1 MLVKFGPF
9 YHGRVIFAARGD
21 QLARFVNEGIRDG
34 VVFYKTQK
42 SERGLKAQVSIADF
56 KKLRHA
62 ARFTHTRVHILA
74 KYGWPFLALRW
85 WRRKTLMAG
94 ILIIGMSLAVLSQM
108 VLSIRVTG
116 NKLIPEEQI
125 LQSAETLGLKTW
137 VWQKDVDTRQI
148 AKALVEEFP
157 DAAWVGIDHQGTQID
172 INVKEKIRP
181 IVQTERGNLVAN
193 KTGIIHELMVIQGT
207 PLVHEG
213 ETVKA
218 GQVLI
223 EAPMNLDNPSAQP
236 KPGSVLKPNPTL
248 PPAIPAAKG
257 FARARVWYTSEVAV
271 PLSEDKIEESGRSAK
286 GWGIKFGSRVIMVTT
301 PESPFDQVT
310 KEVKMHSYSFGRIWH
325 FPVEIV
331 SIDYKEL
338 ETVHFERTP
347 EEAQHIAEEQAK
359 NEIVS
364 KVSPGASIIEERV
377 RVLASRDKMERVRVE
392 TETYEDLAVYPNP

>member
-42 SERGLKAQVSIADF
+42 SERGLKAQVSIEDF

-62 ARFTHTRVHILA
+62 ARHTHTRIHILA
-74 KYGWPFLALRW
+74 KYGWPFIALRW

-94 ILIIGMSLAVLSQM
+94 IFIIGMSLIALSQM
-108 VLSIRVTG
+108 VLSIQVTG
-116 NKLIPEEQI
+116 VKMIPEEQL
-125 LQSAETLGLKTW
+125 LQSAEMHGLKTW
-137 VWQKDVDTRQI
+137 VWQKDVNTREI
-148 AKALVEEFP
+148 VKALVEEFP
-157 DAAWVGIDHQGTQID
+157 DAAWIGIEHQGTRIN

-181 IVQTERGNLVAN
+181 VVQTERGNLVAN

-223 EAPMNLDNPSAQP
+223 EAPVSLDNPTAQP
-236 KPGSVLKPNPTL
+236 KPGIASKPNPTL
-248 PPAIPAAKG
+248 PQAIPAAKG
-257 FARARVWYTSEVAV
+257 FARARVWYTSEATV

-286 GWGIKFGSRVIMVTT
+286 GWGIKFGNRVIMVTT

-310 KEVKMHSYSFGRIWH
+310 KEVKIHAYTFGRNWH
-325 FPVEIV
+325 FPVEIL
-331 SIDYKEL
+331 SITYKEL
-338 ETVHFERTP
+338 ETVHFERIK
-347 EEAQHIAEEQAK
+347 EEAQQIAEKQAK
-359 NEIVS
+359 DEILS
-364 KVSPGASIIEERV
+364 KISPGASIIEERV
-377 RVLASRDKMERVRVE
+377 RVLATSDGMERVRVE